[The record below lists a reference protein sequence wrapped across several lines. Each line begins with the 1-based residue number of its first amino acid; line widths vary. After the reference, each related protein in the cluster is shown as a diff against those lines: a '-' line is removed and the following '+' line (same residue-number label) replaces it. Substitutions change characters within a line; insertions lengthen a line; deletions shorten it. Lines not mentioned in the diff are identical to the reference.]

1 MKKIVLYGSGEETIK
16 AVREAAAEL
25 GMHVFLTSDACLD
38 MTLGEVFDSGC
49 DQAGA
54 ADAFEHEYMLAEG
67 IEVEE
72 LIALMRRLRSAGT
85 EYEGIKVM
93 RTETNQYW
101 KLKDLFSHT
110 AEEHRIVQKARV
122 LQQILKSTNDIEL
135 SKLAEEEAAPLK
147 EAMMASY
154 FLLKSGEYTAEQLD
168 AASAELMAALK
179 NAHRKLS

>member
-1 MKKIVLYGSGEETIK
+1 MKKIVCYGSGDETLQVIRK
-16 AVREAAAEL
+16 AAEEL
-25 GMHVFLTSDACLD
+25 GVQVFLISDACLD
-38 MTLGEVFDSGC
+38 MTLGEVFDAEADLPGS
-49 DQAGA
+49 

-72 LIALMRRLRSAGT
+72 LISLMRKIRSAGE

-110 AEEHRIVQKARV
+110 AEEHRTVQKARV
-122 LQQILKSTNDIEL
+122 LQQILKSTNDIDIA
-135 SKLAEEEAAPLK
+135 KLAEEEAAPLK

-168 AASAELMAALK
+168 AAAAELMTALK